1 MFDLKCKRQS
11 CKYNENC
18 NCTAN
23 RIEVDKQTACTTY
36 EDCGKKKTEKD
47 EIKQSPT
54 RKNIKVKCDAKCLFN
69 DCCTCKANGISVIT
83 NDNEPECSTFM
94 PK

>member
-11 CKYNENC
+11 CKYNKNC
-18 NCTAN
+18 NCTAH

-36 EDCGKKKTEKD
+36 KDCGVKKTEKD

-54 RKNIKVKCDAKCLFN
+54 RKNITVKCNANCLFN
-69 DCCTCKANGISVIT
+69 ESCDCKANGISVLT
-83 NDNEPECSTFM
+83 NDKQPECSTFM

>member
-1 MFDLKCKRQS
+1 MFDLKCKRQG

-23 RIEVDKQTACTTY
+23 HVQVGKATECQTY
-36 EDCGKKKTEKD
+36 KDCGFKKDEKD
-47 EIKQSPT
+47 QIIQSPT
-54 RKNIKVKCDAKCLFN
+54 RRDVKVNCNANCLFN
-69 DCCTCKANGISVIT
+69 FDCRCKANGISVIT
-83 NDNEPECSTFM
+83 NDKKPECSTFM